1 MTEKLDIA
9 KLATE
14 LTIAALQDKSGAAG
28 KVVHAGRIK
37 NTDKDTPDLLV
48 MFDAIYDHLSAKLT
62 PH

>member
-1 MTEKLDIA
+1 MTEKLDVA

-14 LTIAALQDKSGAAG
+14 LTIAALQDKNGAAG
-28 KVVHAGRIK
+28 KVLNVARLK
-37 NTDKDTPDLLV
+37 SVNKETPELLV